1 MTSLSTALRNRRIR
15 SSIQVAALVGLAG
28 SVALVSTGSTGG
40 RVLGG
45 VVQAVIIGVTLKLSL
60 VAAHTGDRDGAELRE
75 QATQLERATRRLSEQ
90 IDRESAGVERRLKD
104 FERLSGE
111 SQGRIDEIVDVRLEA
126 ITAGLS
132 SLGDEIAQRSG
143 ALDHRVHE
151 LESTLRPDEEELAI
165 LRRELVPALAMLT
178 ALQSELLAV
187 TEQLDRI
194 DRRLARDRSD

>member
-1 MTSLSTALRNRRIR
+1 MTALNTALRNRRIR
-15 SSIQVAALVGLAG
+15 SSIQVAALVGLAA
-28 SVALVSTGSTGG
+28 SVALVSTGGTGG

-45 VVQAVIIGVTLKLSL
+45 MVQAVIIGVALKLSL
-60 VAAHTGDRDGAELRE
+60 VAVRTGDRDGTELRE

-90 IDRESAGVERRLKD
+90 VDRESAEVERRLTD
-104 FERLSGE
+104 FERLTGE

-126 ITAGLS
+126 IAAGLS
-132 SLGDEIAQRSG
+132 SLADEIAQRSS
-143 ALDHRVHE
+143 ALDHRVRE

-194 DRRLARDRSD
+194 DRRLARDRPD